1 MLRRPLLVFAFLLLG
16 LPALAADPAAQ
27 WWADVSTLAHDD
39 MKGRLTGTPDYLR
52 AADYVIG
59 RLKSE
64 GIRAAGTDGY
74 LQSVTFEQQ
83 VVDHAASRA
92 ELVDAK
98 GTVTPLQVGDDML
111 ISAGSGPRPALV
123 DAPLVFI
130 GYGLHLPRH
139 GHDDFAGLDLKG
151 KIAVMISGGPA
162 DIPGAVKSNARFER
176 LEQLSKLGVVG
187 VIGLTTPGQVEILWD
202 RQKLLVRQ
210 PGMYLADADLRDVKV
225 PVFAAAL
232 DPAKAELLFRGS
244 GHSFAALSALSDA
257 SKPVPRFALPLRLK
271 ASIAATRSKIVS
283 PNVIGVLEGSDPK
296 LKSEYVTVSA
306 HLDHLGVGAPINGDA
321 IYNGAMDNATGVA
334 SVLDM
339 ARRLKSGPPPKRSIL
354 FLFFTAEEK
363 GLLGSS
369 YFARRPTVPKANIVA
384 NLNLDMALP
393 LWPLTSVFSPG
404 QDESSLGDDLRAAA
418 APLGIA
424 VTADPMPDRNSFTR
438 ADQYSFV
445 REGVPALFP
454 KFGFVKGTPQF
465 EMERQWRSTRYHS
478 PSDDLSQPIL
488 KDEAMKLNALS
499 AAVLRRIADA
509 DVRPRWVA
517 GSIFAKD

>member
-1 MLRRPLLVFAFLLLG
+1 MLRRPLLLSAVLAFC
-16 LPALAADPAAQ
+16 LPAMAADPAAQ

-59 RLKSE
+59 RLKHE
-64 GIRAAGTDGY
+64 GIKPAGAHGY
-74 LQSVTFEQQ
+74 LQPVALEQQ
-83 VVDHAASRA
+83 VVDQAASRA
-92 ELVDAK
+92 ELRDAK
-98 GTVTPLQVGDDML
+98 GVVTALKVGGDIL
-111 ISAGSGPRPALV
+111 ISAGSGPRPPQV

-130 GYGLHLPRH
+130 GYGLHLPKQ
-139 GHDDFAGLDLKG
+139 GHDDFAGRDLKG
-151 KIAVMISGGPA
+151 KIAVIISGGPA
-162 DIPGAVKSNARFER
+162 DISGAIKSNARFER
-176 LEQLSKLGVVG
+176 LAALSKLGAVG
-187 VIGLTTPGQVEILWD
+187 VISLTTPMQTEIQWE

-210 PGMYLADADLRDVKV
+210 PGMYLADAALRDVKA
-225 PVFAAAL
+225 PVFAATF

-244 GHSFAALSALSDA
+244 GHSFAELAALADA
-257 SKPVPRFALPLRLK
+257 SKALPRFALPLRLK
-271 ASIAATRSKIVS
+271 AGIAATRSRLSS

-296 LKSEYVTVSA
+296 RKSEYVTVSA
-306 HLDHLGVGAPINGDA
+306 HLDHLGVGAPIKGDA

-339 ARRLKSGPPPKRSIL
+339 ARRLKAGAPPKRSIL

-369 YFARRPTVPKANIVA
+369 YFARRPTVPKASIVA

-424 VTADPMPDRNSFTR
+424 VTVDPMPDRNSFTR

-445 REGVPALFP
+445 REGIPALFP
-454 KFGFVKGTPQF
+454 KFGFAAGTPQF
-465 EMERQWRSTRYHS
+465 EMERAWRSTRYHS

-488 KDEAMKLNALS
+488 KDEAVKLNALA
-499 AAVLRRIADA
+499 AAVLRRVADA
-509 DVRPRWVA
+509 KARPRWVA

>member
-1 MLRRPLLVFAFLLLG
+1 MLRRPLLLFAVLVFC
-16 LPALAADPAAQ
+16 LPAMAADPAAQ
-27 WWADVSTLAHDD
+27 WWADVSALAHDG

-52 AADYVIG
+52 AAKYVIG
-59 RLKSE
+59 RLRRE
-64 GIRAAGTDGY
+64 GIKPAGSDGY
-74 LQSVTFEQQ
+74 LQPVALERQ

-92 ELVDAK
+92 ELRDAK
-98 GTVTPLQVGDDML
+98 GVAAALKVGDDIL
-111 ISAGSGPRPALV
+111 ISAGSGPRPPQV

-130 GYGLHLPRH
+130 GYGLHLPKH

-151 KIAVMISGGPA
+151 KIAVMISGGPT
-162 DIPGAVKSNARFER
+162 DISGAVKSNARFER
-176 LEQLSKLGVVG
+176 LAALSKLGVVG
-187 VIGLTTPGQVEILWD
+187 VISLTTPNQMEILWE

-210 PGMYLADADLRDVKV
+210 PGMYLADAALRDVKA
-225 PVFAAAL
+225 PVFAATF
-232 DPAKAELLFRGS
+232 DPARAALLFRGS
-244 GHSFAALSALSDA
+244 GHSFAGLAALADA

-271 ASIAATRSKIVS
+271 ASIAATRSRLSS
-283 PNVIGVLEGSDPK
+283 PNVIGVLDGSDPK
-296 LKSEYVTVSA
+296 RKSEYVTVSA
-306 HLDHLGVGAPINGDA
+306 HLDHLGVGAPINGDV

-369 YFARRPTVPKANIVA
+369 YFARRPTVPKARIVA

-404 QDESSLGDDLRAAA
+404 QDESSLGKDLRAAA
-418 APLGIA
+418 APLGIVVA
-424 VTADPMPDRNSFTR
+424 DDPMPDRNSFTR

-445 REGVPALFP
+445 REGIPALFP
-454 KFGFVKGTPQF
+454 KFGFAKDTPQF
-465 EMERQWRSTRYHS
+465 EMEHEWRSTRYHS

-488 KDEAMKLNALS
+488 KNEAVKLNALA
-499 AAVLRRIADA
+499 AAVLRRVANADA
-509 DVRPRWVA
+509 RPRWVA